1 MTTRH
6 AFFISDRTGIT
17 AESMGEALLS
27 QFDHIKFERSVHPF
41 IDTPEKA
48 QQIVATINR
57 AAEES
62 TLRPLVF
69 SSIANKAL
77 CDIITTSCGLH
88 ISFFT
93 AFVDVLEKELGVA
106 AKNMPGHIHGI
117 TDTERYDQRMEAVN
131 FTLNHD
137 DGISDKNLQQADVI
151 LVGVSRSGKTPT
163 CLYLALQHGIRAA
176 NYPLT
181 EEDLE
186 NSDLPRML
194 QPFKDK
200 LYGLTID
207 PERLHHIRSE
217 RLRNSRYASLMN
229 CRQEVRAAECLMQ
242 RHRIAFT
249 STTHKSVEE
258 LAANIILANNL
269 KRRT

>member
-27 QFDHIKFERSVHPF
+27 QFDHINFERSVHPF

-69 SSIANKAL
+69 SSIANKDL
-77 CDIITTSCGLH
+77 CNIITTSSGLH

-117 TDTERYDQRMEAVN
+117 TDTARYDQRMEAVN
-131 FTLNHD
+131 FSLNHD

-186 NSDLPRML
+186 NNGLPRML

-207 PERLHHIRSE
+207 PERLHFIRSE
-217 RLRNSRYASLMN
+217 RLRNSRYASLSN
-229 CRQEVRAAECLMQ
+229 CKQEVRAAERLM
-242 RHRIAFT
+242 RNHRIAFT

-258 LAANIILANNL
+258 LAANIILANGL